1 MNRRELESILTKAAS
16 AGRSVRRHALLKS
29 AFYASEALP
38 KDFRSYGSFLFPLNK
53 TVASETALTMP
64 KAVRAQEHAQAGG
77 VLAALGFLPAKA
89 QAHGAGPWARVSPAP
104 TKRKTL
110 PPKDKL
116 WPRSRPA
123 ATLTPREQ
131 LDQIG
136 TNFLLAGKNLVTNPI
151 DTLRRHF
158 NGQPLKR

>member
-38 KDFRSYGSFLFPLNK
+38 KDFRSYGSFLFPLNR
-53 TVASETALTMP
+53 TVARETALTMP

-89 QAHGAGPWARVSPAP
+89 QTRGVGPRTRVSPTP
-104 TKRKTL
+104 IPRTTL
-110 PPKDKL
+110 LPKDGA
-116 WPRSRPA
+116 WTRSRPA
-123 ATLTPREQ
+123 AAPTPREQ

-158 NGQPLKR
+158 NGKPLKR

>member
-1 MNRRELESILTKAAS
+1 MRRTELASVLAKAAS

-29 AFYASEALP
+29 AFYAAEALP
-38 KDFRSYGSFLFPLNK
+38 KDFRSYGSFLYPLNR
-53 TVASETALTMP
+53 TVARATELTMP

-89 QAHGAGPWARVSPAP
+89 QTRGAGPRTRVRPAP
-104 TKRKTL
+104 VPRTTL
-110 PPKDKL
+110 LPKDGAK
-116 WPRSRPA
+116 PRPDA
-123 ATLTPREQ
+123 VLEPRAQ
-131 LDQIG
+131 LDQLG
-136 TNFLLAGKNLVTNPI
+136 TNFLLAGRNLVTNPI